1 MEKVIG
7 KVSATEKCPS
17 TIDDFFFWT
26 DKKQILSPFDIV
38 KVEHEDN
45 SITYAVIEEINH
57 VTDAASHFTSYIS
70 SDLVVIEWFKAITAP
85 CYIGFEEA
93 TKNYIDFSHV
103 EIIEKSNSL
112 ELSLYANAYNYS
124 KLTTDD
130 SDEST
135 PDLFSKAVI
144 YKSSIP
150 SENSIVNLDF
160 YKHIKGWDSNRFHPF
175 IIYTTFAHYTI

>member
-57 VTDAASHFTSYIS
+57 VTDAASHFTS
-70 SDLVVIEWFKAITAP
+70 
-85 CYIGFEEA
+85 
-93 TKNYIDFSHV
+93 
-103 EIIEKSNSL
+103 L
-112 ELSLYANAYNYS
+112 E
-124 KLTTDD
+124 
-130 SDEST
+130 
-135 PDLFSKAVI
+135 F
-144 YKSSIP
+144 
-150 SENSIVNLDF
+150 NL
-160 YKHIKGWDSNRFHPF
+160 
-175 IIYTTFAHYTI
+175 